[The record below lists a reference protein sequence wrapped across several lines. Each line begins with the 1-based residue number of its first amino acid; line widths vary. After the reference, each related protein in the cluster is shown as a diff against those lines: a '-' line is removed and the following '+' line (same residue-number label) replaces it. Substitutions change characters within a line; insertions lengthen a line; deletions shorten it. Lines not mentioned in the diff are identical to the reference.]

1 MLANYKRESS
11 LRHQSERLLDNNI
24 YKFHKKMVND
34 KVKKLKM
41 MDQDMKKKLEDKQR
55 AQIKVKEEAGLKSK
69 AQGEFFLQNGVF
81 KGDKRF

>member
-1 MLANYKRESS
+1 MMANYKRESA

-55 AQIKVKEEAGLKSK
+55 ALIKVKEEERLKSK
-69 AQGEFFLQNGVF
+69 TQGEYFLYF
-81 KGDKRF
+81 YLEKG